1 MVLLIALNV
10 LFLLLLPIPA
20 RLIITRVRSPRLR
33 AIALFALATL
43 SVFQTPF
50 IFPHEGLVARCF
62 FVCLPWLH
70 ALRLVDLARNPAR
83 AQMLARDAWGFA
95 AWMNLSAEGTTGA
108 FKLLLLS
115 TFRSFWPLSPA
126 QWADLYSQ
134 ASTLHRHLLAAAFCV
149 ALYLWIG
156 GLADLISAVAEPTLR
171 VRIPHVFDN
180 PHLATSL
187 RGFWGRRWNRPFQD
201 ALKRTIVVQERSTD
215 GGSSQV
221 VPATPAQALGVFLV
235 SGLFHDVINYR
246 CFDVC
251 SLRTTVFFAL
261 QAGGCVA
268 EGLWSRRRHR
278 PSGIYGRL
286 NAVLRWAAVMA
297 FLTATGPL
305 FVGPY
310 YKLGAMAVLPVPSAL
325 DIGTWQT
332 LAATK

>member
-1 MVLLIALNV
+1 MNHGEEKLHRTHCVYFV
-10 LFLLLLPIPA
+10 FFLPN
-20 RLIITRVRSPRLR
+20 R
-33 AIALFALATL
+33 
-43 SVFQTPF
+43 
-50 IFPHEGLVARCF
+50 
-62 FVCLPWLH
+62 
-70 ALRLVDLARNPAR
+70 
-83 AQMLARDAWGFA
+83 
-95 AWMNLSAEGTTGA
+95 GA

-134 ASTLHRHLLAAAFCV
+134 ASTLHRHLLAAAFCI

-171 VRIPHVFDN
+171 VRIPYVFDN
-180 PHLATSL
+180 PYLATSL

-201 ALKRTIVVQERSTD
+201 ALKRTIMVEERSTD
-215 GGSSQV
+215 GGSPKV

-286 NAVLRWAAVMA
+286 NAVLRWAAVMG

-310 YKLGAMAVLPVPSAL
+310 YKLGAMAVLPVPSVL
-325 DIGTWQT
+325 DIATWQT
-332 LAATK
+332 LASAK